1 MIKDDSIIFGII
13 ALLIA
18 IINSISESERPA
30 LKKFFAFFPSILLV
44 YLLPALGTTLGL
56 FDISHSTLYQ
66 FNIDH
71 LLPACL
77 ILMTLSLDIKSLKQL
92 GPKCLAIFLAGTTG
106 VILGGPISLM
116 IVKFFIP
123 ESVPTDAWKV
133 LSTLAGSWIGGGV
146 NQAAMKEVFQVEETI
161 FVTSVAVDI
170 VVGAFFWM
178 STMLFLANKNKT
190 INKWLNADDSFIQK
204 LNFSSNIDKTQAS
217 FKDYCWMIGIA
228 FGGTAIARSVA
239 LPLVDWIKLQAP
251 ELEKYNLTSVF
262 FWVTIFASF
271 IGIFSSL
278 TSLRNLE
285 AKGAS
290 KIGNVL
296 LYLLVASIGLKINLS
311 EIWTSPVFFLI
322 GFIWILFHGFFIFL
336 VARLLKA
343 PLFFV
348 AVGSQANI
356 GAAASAPIVASAFA
370 SHLAPVGV
378 ILAILGYVLGN
389 YGAYIC
395 ALLMQKI

>member
-1 MIKDDSIIFGII
+1 
-13 ALLIA
+13 
-18 IINSISESERPA
+18 
-30 LKKFFAFFPSILLV
+30 
-44 YLLPALGTTLGL
+44 
-56 FDISHSTLYQ
+56 
-66 FNIDH
+66 
-71 LLPACL
+71 
-77 ILMTLSLDIKSLKQL
+77 
-92 GPKCLAIFLAGTTG
+92 
-106 VILGGPISLM
+106 
-116 IVKFFIP
+116 
-123 ESVPTDAWKV
+123 
-133 LSTLAGSWIGGGV
+133 
-146 NQAAMKEVFQVEETI
+146 
-161 FVTSVAVDI
+161 
-170 VVGAFFWM
+170 
-178 STMLFLANKNKT
+178 
-190 INKWLNADDSFIQK
+190 
-204 LNFSSNIDKTQAS
+204 
-217 FKDYCWMIGIA
+217 MIGIA
-228 FGGTAIARSVA
+228 FGGTAFARLVA
-239 LPLVDWIKLQAP
+239 LPLVDWIKVQAP

-262 FWVTIFASF
+262 FWVTIFASI